1 MLAQR
6 GHNAYILCIDRLD
19 FVAFVSTRPAVRGT
33 KGVAITLIQRCRT
46 NDVST
51 EANLAGENMNRRFL
65 AISIVLASL
74 LLTISCNQTPNTTAG
89 GTNSAS
95 PPASNLKLA
104 FVTNNAS
111 DYWTI
116 ARKGVEKAD
125 AELADVTVEFKLPG
139 EGTAAE
145 QKRIIDD
152 LISTGVNGMAISPV
166 DPDNQ
171 TQLINDTAKKAL
183 VITQDSD
190 APTSDRSLYIGTDN
204 VAAGRQAGELV
215 KEALPNGGKIMVFVG
230 KSDARNAAERYQ
242 GLKEAL
248 QGSKVEIIDIRTD
261 DTDRARAK
269 TNAADTLVK
278 YSDIAALVGLWS
290 YNGPA
295 ILNAV
300 KDANKVGQVKI
311 ICFDEEDETLAGIK
325 EGAIFATVV
334 QQPYEFGYQSVK
346 MMAQILKG
354 DKSAIPANKQI
365 NVPTLVI
372 KKDTVEEFTKK
383 INGLR
388 GRG

>member
-1 MLAQR
+1 MK
-6 GHNAYILCIDRLD
+6 N
-19 FVAFVSTRPAVRGT
+19 TRAIFIIATIVPALFLF
-33 KGVAITLIQRCRT
+33 ACQPT
-46 NDVST
+46 NT
-51 EANLAGENMNRRFL
+51 PTNQAGN
-65 AISIVLASL
+65 
-74 LLTISCNQTPNTTAG
+74 TPAG
-89 GTNSAS
+89 APGK
-95 PPASNLKLA
+95 NLKLA

-125 AELADVTVEFKLPG
+125 GELNDVTVEFKLPG

-152 LISTGVNGMAISPV
+152 LISTGVNGIAMSPV

-190 APTSDRSLYIGTDN
+190 APGSDRALYIGTDN
-204 VAAGRQAGELV
+204 VAAGKQAGNLI
-215 KEALPNGGKIMVFVG
+215 KEALPNGGKIMLFVG
-230 KSDARNAAERYQ
+230 KSDARNAAERTQ
-242 GLKEAL
+242 GIKEAL
-248 QGSKVEIIDIRTD
+248 QGSNIEIIDIRTD

-269 TNAADTLVK
+269 TNAADALVK
-278 YSDIAALVGLWS
+278 YPDIAALVGLWS

-300 KDANKVGQVKI
+300 KDAGKVGQVKI
-311 ICFDEEDETLAGIK
+311 ICFDEEDETLAGVK
-325 EGAIFATVV
+325 DGAIYATVV

-346 MMAQILKG
+346 MMAQILGG

-372 KKDTVEEFTKK
+372 KQGEVEEFQKK
-383 INGLR
+383 INTLR
-388 GRG
+388 GR

>member
-1 MLAQR
+1 MKIFRVLLVALTFVFGLLVFGCQP
-6 GHNAYILCIDRLD
+6 NA
-19 FVAFVSTRPAVRGT
+19 GT
-33 KGVAITLIQRCRT
+33 GNA
-46 NDVST
+46 
-51 EANLAGENMNRRFL
+51 
-65 AISIVLASL
+65 
-74 LLTISCNQTPNTTAG
+74 
-89 GTNSAS
+89 GTNSAAGNS
-95 PPASNLKLA
+95 GNSTASTKNLKLA

-111 DYWTI
+111 DFWTI

-125 AELADVTVEFKLPG
+125 AEINNVTVEFKLPG
-139 EGTAAE
+139 DGTAAE

-152 LISTGVNGMAISPV
+152 LLSTGVNGIAMSPV

-171 TQLINDTAKKAL
+171 TQFINDTAKKTL

-190 APTSDRSLYIGTDN
+190 APTSERALYIGTDN
-204 VAAGRQAGELV
+204 VAAGRQAGELI
-215 KEALPNGGKIMVFVG
+215 KEALPNGGKIMLFVG
-230 KSDARNAAERYQ
+230 KSDARNAAERAQ
-242 GLKEAL
+242 GIKEAL
-248 QGSKVEIIDIRTD
+248 QGSKIEILDTRTD

-311 ICFDEEDETLAGIK
+311 ICFDEEDETLAGVRD
-325 EGAIFATVV
+325 GAIFATVV

-346 MMAQILKG
+346 VMTQILGG
-354 DKSAIPANKQI
+354 DESAIPANKQI

-372 KKDTVEEFTKK
+372 KKESVDEFQKK

-388 GRG
+388 GRS